1 MSATPRRE
9 GILSCFQI
17 MHLCWKKRHVP
28 KSTFLFM
35 EAPQNSYQFYIK
47 EKKSDFCKQCSDDC
61 YLRVV
66 RERITSAKMH
76 HSSVLN
82 VSMNMRFLCFVL
94 LIQETELGLPKRD
107 LMLQ

>member
-1 MSATPRRE
+1 
-9 GILSCFQI
+9 
-17 MHLCWKKRHVP
+17 
-28 KSTFLFM
+28 M